1 MLKRWNSKVYD
12 VELLLEILDIILVSM
27 NIEEKIKE
35 RNKRGRSPKRQPIIY
50 IKALV
55 LKEMYK
61 ASLRYSESLSLSI
74 LGIKIPKSTLNYWE
88 INYEFLVKEIKD
100 ALMKILNYLDY
111 YYTVLDSTKFTDW
124 NKNLHEVF
132 LCVRVGEALVPVY
145 ADSTTSEVEF
155 TKKIPS
161 GCGIALAMLLMQKQF

>member
-1 MLKRWNSKVYD
+1 MLKRWDSKVYD
-12 VELLLEILDIILVSM
+12 VKLLLGTLEIVLQSM

-124 NKNLHEVF
+124 NKNLH
-132 LCVRVGEALVPVY
+132 
-145 ADSTTSEVEF
+145 
-155 TKKIPS
+155 
-161 GCGIALAMLLMQKQF
+161 LLMREGWRSISCLCGLLLSNKNKTGWIRSKN